1 MELPNRKI
9 LHIDCNKFYASVECL
24 YHPELRDKPV
34 AVGGSEENRHGI
46 VLTKNEIAAQ
56 YGVQTGEPLWQAR
69 EKCRGLVVVPPN
81 FALYTK
87 FSKRTREIYRRYT
100 DFVEPFSL
108 DECWLEF
115 DPMEKS
121 SLCDIGFEIKEL
133 VKEELGITVSVGA
146 SFNKVFAKLGSDYK
160 KPDALTEISQENYKN
175 IVWPLPVRALLFV
188 GSATEA
194 KLNAY
199 GIFKIGD
206 LAGSDPAFLRRLLGK
221 NGLMLY
227 RFANGLDDTPVRHKD
242 DLPPPK
248 SISNSTTTPRDL
260 VTVTDLKIVLTQL
273 CESVCTRLRAQ
284 KLTCSTVSISV
295 RDKELHTCSSQMKTK
310 HPTCLSRDVIEC
322 AFALIG
328 KCFDGT
334 PVRSLGVSV
343 TDLEKNA
350 VLQYDLVGEVLKSE
364 RTEKL
369 ETTVDELKKRFGSQC
384 VRRAATLFDKR
395 LGALQATDVPC
406 NFDKRSLSE

>member
-1 MELPNRKI
+1 MEAANRKI

-24 YHPELRDKPV
+24 YHPELRDQPV

-46 VLTKNEIAAQ
+46 VLTKNEIAAK

-69 EKCRGLVVVPPN
+69 EKCRGLIVVPPH
-81 FALYTK
+81 FELYSK
-87 FSKRTREIYRRYT
+87 FSKRTREIYCRYT

-115 DPMEKS
+115 DAAEKID
-121 SLCDIGFEIKEL
+121 LAEIGFEIKER

-160 KPDALTEISQENYKN
+160 KPDALTVISKENYKQ

-188 GSATEA
+188 GRATEA
-194 KLNAY
+194 KLHAY
-199 GIFKIGD
+199 GIFTIGD
-206 LAGSDPAFLRRLLGK
+206 LAASDPAFLKKLLGK
-221 NGLMLY
+221 NGLTLY
-227 RFANGLDDTPVRHKD
+227 RYANGLDDAPVRHKND
-242 DLPPPK
+242 VPPPK

-260 VTVTDLKIVLTQL
+260 VTTDDLKIVLTLL
-273 CESVCTRLRAQ
+273 CESVCARMRAQ

-295 RDKELHTCSSQMKTK
+295 RDKQLHIQSSQMKTK
-310 HPTCLSRDVIEC
+310 HPTCLSRNVIEC
-322 AFALIG
+322 AFILLK

-343 TDLEKNA
+343 SELEQNA
-350 VLQYDLVGEVLKSE
+350 VLQYDLGGEVLKNE
-364 RTEKL
+364 RCEKL
-369 ETTVDELKKRFGSQC
+369 ENAVDELKKRFGGKCIQ
-384 VRRAATLFDKR
+384 RATVLADKR
-395 LGALQATDVPC
+395 LSALEPADTPC
-406 NFDKRSLSE
+406 NFDKRSLHE